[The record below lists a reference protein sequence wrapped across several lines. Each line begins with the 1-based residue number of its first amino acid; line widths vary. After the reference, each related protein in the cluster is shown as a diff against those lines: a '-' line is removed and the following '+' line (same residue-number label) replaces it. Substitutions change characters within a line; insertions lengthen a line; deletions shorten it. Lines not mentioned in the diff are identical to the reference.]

1 MNAKTILAAS
11 AVSLMILTP
20 FQGFAADL
28 NVISFGGAYGA
39 AQKEHMLD
47 PYTAK
52 TGNKILFED
61 YSGGIAEIKAQ
72 VTANNIQWDV
82 VYIEVIDLERACSE
96 GLLEVIPRSI
106 LAAGDDGTP
115 AKDDFIESA
124 LANECGVGNIV
135 WTIVY
140 AYNEKTVGSTLP
152 TSMGDFFDTKKIP
165 GKRAMRKRPQVNLEW
180 ALIAD
185 GVARDDVYK
194 VLATDAGLARAFAKL
209 DTIKNDIVW
218 FDSWSQVPQLLND
231 GGAVL
236 AQSANGRIFDAI
248 KKENKPFKMIW
259 DAHVYDLDVWAVVKG
274 SKKKE
279 LAFDFISFA
288 TGTKPLSGMPDV
300 AYGPTRKSSMS
311 LVDPKVIPD
320 LPTSH
325 LDKGVKADG
334 IFWADYGETLGEKFN
349 EWLLK

>member
-1 MNAKTILAAS
+1 MKTNLLIAS
-11 AVSLMILTP
+11 AVLGSVFASTTMAAELT
-20 FQGFAADL
+20 A
-28 NVISFGGAYGA
+28 VSFGGAYGA
-39 AQKEHMLD
+39 AQKQHMID

-52 TGNKILFED
+52 TGTKILFED

-72 VTANNIQWDV
+72 VEAGNVQWDV
-82 VYIEVIDLERACSE
+82 VDIEVIDLERACSE
-96 GLLEVIPRSI
+96 GLLEVIPSSI
-106 LAAGDDGTP
+106 LEAGADGTP
-115 AKDDFIESA
+115 ALKDFIPSA

-135 WTIVY
+135 WTIIY
-140 AYNEKTVGSTLP
+140 AYNEKTIGSVMPNTI
-152 TSMGDFFDTKKIP
+152 GDFFDTAKIP

-185 GVARDDVYK
+185 GVAPAKVYD
-194 VLATDAGLARAFAKL
+194 VLATEAGQARAFAKL
-209 DTIKNDIVW
+209 DTIKGDIVW

-231 GGAVL
+231 GGAVMG
-236 AQSANGRIFDAI
+236 QSANGRIFDAI
-248 KKENKPFKMIW
+248 KKDGKPFKMVW

-274 SKKKE
+274 TKKKD

-300 AYGPTRKSSMS
+300 AYGPTRASSMA
-311 LVDPKVIPD
+311 LVDASVIPD

-325 LDKGVKADG
+325 LDKGVKANG
-334 IFWADYGETLGEKFN
+334 IFWADYGESLGEKFN

>member
-1 MNAKTILAAS
+1 MNAKIILSIS
-11 AVSLMILTP
+11 AVSLLILAP
-20 FQGFAADL
+20 FKSFAADL

-39 AQKEHMLD
+39 AQKKHMLD
-47 PYTAK
+47 PYTKK
-52 TGNKILFED
+52 TGTKILFED

-82 VYIEVIDLERACSE
+82 VDIEVIDLERACSE
-96 GLLEVIPRSI
+96 GLLEVIPQEI

-115 AKDDFIESA
+115 AKDDFIKSA

-152 TSMGDFFDTKKIP
+152 TSMSDFFDTKKIP

-185 GVARDDVYK
+185 GVPRADVYK
-194 VLATDAGLARAFAKL
+194 VLATDEGLARAFAKL
-209 DTIKNDIVW
+209 DSIKNDIVW

-259 DAHVYDLDVWAVVKG
+259 DSHIYDLDVWAVVKG
-274 SKKKE
+274 SKKKD